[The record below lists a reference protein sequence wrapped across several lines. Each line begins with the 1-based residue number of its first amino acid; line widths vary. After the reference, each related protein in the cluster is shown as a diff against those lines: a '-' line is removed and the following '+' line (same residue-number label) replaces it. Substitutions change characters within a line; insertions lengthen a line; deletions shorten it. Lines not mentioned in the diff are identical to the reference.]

1 MLGLGVMRFRSSDH
15 APASDNKPT
24 ESGGFG
30 TTGFDGGA
38 TPIAD
43 CGGYGA
49 GCPAIMVNGGLQ
61 QAFM

>member
-1 MLGLGVMRFRSSDH
+1 ML
-15 APASDNKPT
+15 A
-24 ESGGFG
+24 GGGG
-30 TTGFDGGA
+30 TTGFEGGA

-61 QAFM
+61 QAFMFANSTLTPAAIRSGVMMCMKLI

>member
-1 MLGLGVMRFRSSDH
+1 ML
-15 APASDNKPT
+15 A
-24 ESGGFG
+24 GGGG
-30 TTGFDGGA
+30 TTGFEGGA